1 MPKVLVD
8 QNSVL
13 LEKATSHRRCHNV
26 NYGIIELGSP
36 VVLQKE
42 IQSSYKWAICFSLP
56 LSSHKAWLE
65 CIHLREKEKEI
76 DPNFGSKSV

>member
-13 LEKATSHRRCHNV
+13 LEKDISHRRYHNV
-26 NYGIIELGSP
+26 NYGIIKLGSP
-36 VVLQKE
+36 VVLQEE
-42 IQSSYKWAICFSLP
+42 IQSIYKWTICFSLP
-56 LSSHKAWLE
+56 LSSYRGWLE
-65 CIHLREKEKEI
+65 CIHFREKEKEI